1 MGQKIFFMS
10 MTNNLNPLFPSQ
22 AVLNRRMLGVLA
34 LGAALSA
41 CGGGGSD
48 NSSNDG
54 SNDGPVTP
62 VATAQVVASTW
73 SDALPAI
80 PALPAGVGASGLI
93 YFYTTE
99 NFDGKY
105 EPVLKQ
111 YRPDGS
117 LVSSTR
123 LPGNVKINGEFPE
136 TIVVVEKTSADE
148 IFVAVAFT
156 ASSGM
161 INTKITS
168 GGYIARVN
176 TKSGEVSKILDSDTI
191 CPSGLARDGA
201 DNLYTVDLKTGNV
214 LRLAAGQNEAA
225 IIYRAQPGAGATNI
239 MWDIVFY
246 AKGRVAVTA
255 DGTVYAMLE
264 GTHNASADSYGNGQQ
279 IVRLR
284 NGQADLIKTNRAVR
298 GLGAYGNDAFFL
310 TSDTTDTLVR
320 KIDAAGTVSIVA
332 GTPSSNAQTQW
343 GSPGVLGVN
352 TQWIDLT
359 PDGRIHLHTT
369 ANESP
374 RFYSV
379 LLANQG

>member
-1 MGQKIFFMS
+1 MK
-10 MTNNLNPLFPSQ
+10 NNLNPLFPSQ

-54 SNDGPVTP
+54 GNGGSNDGPATP

-73 SDALPAI
+73 SDALPAL

-93 YFYTTE
+93 YFYATE
-99 NFDGKY
+99 NFDEKY

-123 LPGNVKINGEFPE
+123 LPGSVKVNGAFPE
-136 TIVVVEKTSADE
+136 TIAVVEKSSADE

-156 ASSGM
+156 APSGM

-168 GGYIARVN
+168 GGYIARLN
-176 TKSGEVSKILDSDTI
+176 TKSGEVSKILESDTI

-201 DNLYTVDLKTGNV
+201 DNLYTMDLKTGNV

-225 IIYRAQPGAGATNI
+225 IIYHAQPGVRSTNI

-246 AKGRVAVTA
+246 AKGMVAVTA
-255 DGTVYAMLE
+255 DGTVYATLE
-264 GTHNASADSYGNGQQ
+264 GTHPASEDSYGGSFAKQ

-284 NGQADLIKTNRAVR
+284 NGQADLIATNGVVR
-298 GLGAYGNDAFFL
+298 GLGAHGNDAFFL
-310 TSDTTDTLVR
+310 ASNQTDTLVR

-332 GTPSSNAQTQW
+332 GTPGSNAQTQW
-343 GSPGVLGVN
+343 GSPDVLGVN

-359 PDGRIHLHTT
+359 PDGRIHLHTQ
-369 ANESP
+369 ADESP